1 MGLHKST
8 TSNLVFSSGSRLYVR
23 APRPRGDGSSSPAR
37 AASAYRPAAALRT
50 ILIFLPL
57 AVLAC
62 QRDAPAPGER
72 PAGSS
77 ASAGAAGP
85 SSGCS
90 GLAEHWR
97 QVWTS
102 ETPPGLERR
111 RTHAITRVVAMWGD
125 ACAAIAKEPA
135 QDLQPALDELR
146 AVRTFA
152 AIEEAARSNGTPTKR
167 QLARSIQDAAART
180 KSAYAVAPA
189 GVDECEEA
197 IASAAFCGDEVDKAA
212 VKSAAG
218 GKDDGA
224 CAALSVLLT
233 KKCAQQ

>member
-1 MGLHKST
+1 MGLHEST
-8 TSNLVFSSGSRLYVR
+8 LR
-23 APRPRGDGSSSPAR
+23 A
-37 AASAYRPAAALRT
+37 

-72 PAGSS
+72 STGPS
-77 ASAGAAGP
+77 ASVGAAGP
-85 SSGCS
+85 SAGCS

-111 RTHAITRVVAMWGD
+111 RGHAITRVVAAWGD
-125 ACAAIAKEPA
+125 ACAAINKEPA
-135 QDLQPALDELR
+135 QDLQPALEELQ

-152 AIEEAARSNGTPTKR
+152 AIDEAARSSGTPTKR
-167 QLARSIQDAAART
+167 LLAKSIQDAVTRT
-180 KSAYAVAPA
+180 KSAYAVAPAPA

-197 IASAAFCGDEVDKAA
+197 IANGR
-212 VKSAAG
+212 
-218 GKDDGA
+218 
-224 CAALSVLLT
+224 
-233 KKCAQQ
+233 Q